1 MGELK
6 LYVHGII
13 LKYSGILS
21 QIRQISNFVY
31 HQFMSYFCHL
41 GEQCMISP
49 IGLTS
54 FSGISTPL
62 SSTLVCWTDDIVNSR
77 KNTESYPAGQLLS
90 LFPPNFCPLSTI
102 QAPAAELLRG

>member
-21 QIRQISNFVY
+21 QIRQIQISNFVY
-31 HQFMSYFCHL
+31 HQVMSYFCHL
-41 GEQCMISP
+41 GEECMISP

-77 KNTESYPAGQLLS
+77 KNTES
-90 LFPPNFCPLSTI
+90 
-102 QAPAAELLRG
+102 

>member
-31 HQFMSYFCHL
+31 HQVMSYFCHL
-41 GEQCMISP
+41 GEECMISP

-54 FSGISTPL
+54 FSGIGTPL
-62 SSTLVCWTDDIVNSR
+62 TFTLVCWADDLFSSF
-77 KNTESYPAGQLLS
+77 KSTES
-90 LFPPNFCPLSTI
+90 
-102 QAPAAELLRG
+102 